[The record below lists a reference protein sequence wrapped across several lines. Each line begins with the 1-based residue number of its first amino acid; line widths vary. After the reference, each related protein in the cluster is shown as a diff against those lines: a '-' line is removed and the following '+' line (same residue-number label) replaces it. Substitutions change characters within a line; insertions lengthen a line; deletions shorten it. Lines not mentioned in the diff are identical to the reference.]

1 MSKKMKVC
9 VIMLNSTVWN
19 KQMCNPRKSSI
30 AELFSAI
37 SSWDWAQ
44 NEGWTFV
51 LQDHIKKVSQFSVVR
66 SVSAIILDHSEMP
79 SALHQNIPWVNRRLL
94 VCHKVQCDL
103 SKKYKFRFMRKPD
116 YLPDL
121 HYLPVLFKNFKARNN
136 LWLKSNL
143 LMPKTLL

>member
-1 MSKKMKVC
+1 
-9 VIMLNSTVWN
+9 
-19 KQMCNPRKSSI
+19 MCNPWKSSK

-37 SSWDWAQ
+37 SSWDVAQ

-51 LQDHIKKVSQFSVVR
+51 LLSHIKKVSQFSVVR

-103 SKKYKFRFMRKPD
+103 SKNINSGLCENRIICRISIIYRYFSKISKQGVISDSRAIFWCQKRCCSRK
-116 YLPDL
+116 
-121 HYLPVLFKNFKARNN
+121 N
-136 LWLKSNL
+136 LVTVAIWIWIFL
-143 LMPKTLL
+143 